1 MDAGMTVY
9 VYKLAGQR
17 GRPFTSFY
25 PFFPWYGLT
34 ADTAEE
40 LHSFAE
46 SIGQYRSFYRP
57 YRSGG
62 AEVPLVGH
70 YDIDQGERDWAVEH
84 GARLISARAQRKR
97 LKEKAAALGVR
108 LD

>member
-1 MDAGMTVY
+1 MTVY

-17 GRPFTSFY
+17 GRPFTYNY
-25 PFFPWYGLT
+25 PSPWYGLT
-34 ADTAEE
+34 ADTADE
-40 LHSFAE
+40 LHPFAE
-46 SIGQYRSFYRP
+46 SIGMYRSFYRP
-57 YRSGG
+57 YRSDG

-70 YDIDQGERDWAVEH
+70 YDIDQGERDRAVEH
-84 GARLISARAQRKR
+84 GARPISTRAQKKR

>member
-1 MDAGMTVY
+1 MTVY
-9 VYKLAGQR
+9 VYKLEGQR
-17 GRPFTSFY
+17 GRPFAISNY

-57 YRSGG
+57 YRSDG

-70 YDIDQGERDWAVEH
+70 YDIDQGERDRAIEN
-84 GARLISARAQRKR
+84 GARPISTRAQKKR

>member
-1 MDAGMTVY
+1 MTVY
-9 VYKLAGQR
+9 VYKLEGQR
-17 GRPFTSFY
+17 GRPFTSSY

-57 YRSGG
+57 YRSDG

-70 YDIDQGERDWAVEH
+70 YDINQGERDRAVDH
-84 GARLISARAQRKR
+84 GARPISTRAQKKR
-97 LKEKAAALGVR
+97 LREKAAAHGVR

>member
-1 MDAGMTVY
+1 MTVY
-9 VYKLAGQR
+9 VYKLEGQR
-17 GRPFTSFY
+17 GRPSASSDA
-25 PFFPWYGLT
+25 FFPWCGLA
-34 ADTAEE
+34 ADRAEE

-57 YRSGG
+57 YRSDG
-62 AEVPLVGH
+62 ADVPLVGH
-70 YDIDQGERDWAVEH
+70 YDIDQGERDRAVDH
-84 GARLISARAQRKR
+84 GFWPISTRAQKKR

>member
-1 MDAGMTVY
+1 MTVY
-9 VYKLAGQR
+9 VYKLEGQR
-17 GRPFTSFY
+17 GRPFASNY

-57 YRSGG
+57 CRSDG

-70 YDIDQGERDWAVEH
+70 YDIDQGERDRAIEN
-84 GARLISARAQRKR
+84 GARPISTRAQKKR
-97 LKEKAAALGVR
+97 LREKAAALGVR
-108 LD
+108 LG

>member
-1 MDAGMTVY
+1 MTVY
-9 VYKLAGQR
+9 VYKLEGQR
-17 GRPFTSFY
+17 GRPFTSSY

-57 YRSGG
+57 YRSDG
-62 AEVPLVGH
+62 AEVPLAGH
-70 YDIDQGERDWAVEH
+70 YDMNQSERDRAVEH
-84 GARLISARAQRKR
+84 GARPISTRAQKKR

>member
-1 MDAGMTVY
+1 MTVY
-9 VYKLAGQR
+9 VYKLEGQR
-17 GRPFTSFY
+17 GRPFTYNY
-25 PFFPWYGLT
+25 PDPWYGLT
-34 ADTAEE
+34 ADMAEE

-70 YDIDQGERDWAVEH
+70 YDIDQGERDRAVEH
-84 GARLISARAQRKR
+84 GARPISTRAQMKR

>member
-1 MDAGMTVY
+1 MTVY
-9 VYKLAGQR
+9 VYKLEGQR
-17 GRPFTSFY
+17 GRPSTYAY

-46 SIGQYRSFYRP
+46 SIGQYRWFYRP
-57 YRSGG
+57 YRSDG

-70 YDIDQGERDWAVEH
+70 YDIDQGERARAIEH
-84 GARLISARAQRKR
+84 GARPISTRAYKKR